1 MPLEAGRQ
9 LIEELNAAII
19 QPELVY
25 AHRWWPRDLVLWDNR
40 CMLHKAEPYDNREG
54 SARAA
59 PLLGS
64 RRGSDLGVAG
74 WRRGQTS
81 AAVRPG

>member
-40 CMLHKAEPYDNREG
+40 CMLHKAEPYDTAKEARVLRRCTVVGEVPI
-54 SARAA
+54 SA
-59 PLLGS
+59 
-64 RRGSDLGVAG
+64 
-74 WRRGQTS
+74 
-81 AAVRPG
+81 